1 VVKNQKCKNQ
11 KVPTLPGALRGW
23 DGDDVRQLPGLELH
37 AQALHR
43 EERGGSRAE
52 ADHHAA
58 LDVVIHGLVPHQLL
72 QLILRRREA

>member
-23 DGDDVRQLPGLELH
+23 DGDDVRQL
-37 AQALHR
+37 QALHR